1 MQTVC
6 TRLPEPYWSR
16 VLDYRTELAKDPL
29 LAALFDPP
37 TAHLSH
43 VLCEDLDWEGLE
55 PALAEFA
62 KHQKAFELRS
72 SGLICFTG
80 EAAFIVI
87 RVLKDDHLAEY
98 HEALYEATSKFAIEP
113 DFHYQPHR
121 WTPHVTIKRCGPH
134 AEAFGAAMA
143 KLARESFTWTMPIEH
158 VSAQYDG
165 GGSGERYERLRFP
178 LTG

>member
-6 TRLPEPYWSR
+6 TRLPEPYWSQ
-16 VLDYRTELAKDPL
+16 VLDYRAKLAEDPL
-29 LAALFDPP
+29 LAALVDPP

-43 VLCEDLDWEGLE
+43 VLAEDLDWEGLE

-62 KHQKAFELRS
+62 WSQKPFELRS

-80 EAAFIVI
+80 ESTFIVI
-87 RVLKDDHLAEY
+87 RVLKDRRLAEY
-98 HEALYEATSKFAIEP
+98 HEALYEAASKFAIKPDLHYEP
-113 DFHYQPHR
+113 DR

-143 KLARESFTWTMPIEH
+143 KLARESFTWTMPIDH
-158 VSAQYDG
+158 VSAQYDSG
-165 GGSGERYERLRFP
+165 GNERYERLRFP